1 MGPKLLITLLMVGGA
16 MLIFRFLGKRA
27 KQALEAERD
36 GSKAKGEKKMPE
48 EVGTELTECS
58 VCGAFAAT
66 RCERENCPFPKAK
79 T

>member
-1 MGPKLLITLLMVGGA
+1 MVGGA
-16 MLIFRFLGKRA
+16 LLVFRFLGKRA

-36 GSKAKGEKKMPE
+36 GSKSKGEQKVPE

-58 VCGAFAAT
+58 VCGAFAAA
-66 RCERENCPFPKAK
+66 RCERENCPFPIAK